1 MQSDIKLKIRHA
13 KRGNETKIS
22 LAGMQMTELPL
33 ELTQLTMLEELD
45 VSNNKLI
52 NLRKIEQL
60 PNLRKVNA
68 ANNNIQQLHPDML
81 DMYSIDSII
90 LTGNPIVNS
99 NPQLAKIENDG
110 DLLKKAMEQSMGMAS
125 NAHQGL
131 SSLGGG
137 TYSHSNFGMGAGA

>member
-1 MQSDIKLKIRHA
+1 
-13 KRGNETKIS
+13 
-22 LAGMQMTELPL
+22 
-33 ELTQLTMLEELD
+33 
-45 VSNNKLI
+45 
-52 NLRKIEQL
+52 
-60 PNLRKVNA
+60 
-68 ANNNIQQLHPDML
+68 ML

-110 DLLKKAMEQSMGMAS
+110 DALKKAMEQSMGMAS

-137 TYSHSNFGMGAGA
+137 TYSHSNFGMGGGATN